1 MEKNIKSQIGLAIV
15 MLGLV
20 ACGSKQDV
28 RLAASI
34 EAGRALIEE
43 ARGAYQRGE
52 YDLAVELIDSVRSA
66 HPRAMNAREDG
77 ILLKDSVEL
86 AKAELEL
93 KRLADDNNHDAELW
107 EEAERKIK
115 FFARK
120 LQYDKEQRKAH

>member
-1 MEKNIKSQIGLAIV
+1 MEKNIKSKICLTIV
-15 MLGLV
+15 GLGLT

-28 RLAASI
+28 ELAASI

-43 ARGAYQRGE
+43 ARGAYQQGD
-52 YDLAVELIDSVRSA
+52 YDKAVALIDSVRSA

-93 KRLADDNNHDAELW
+93 KRLADENNNDAELW
-107 EEAERKIK
+107 EEAQRKIK

-120 LQYDKEQRKAH
+120 LQYDKEQRKVH